1 MFHTLI
7 PLCNKSV
14 LSRILGKKIT
24 SVDLRIL
31 KKNYG
36 SYFYILLIL
45 IFSGNIQ
52 VCD

>member
-7 PLCNKSV
+7 PLCNKFV

-31 KKNYG
+31 KK
-36 SYFYILLIL
+36 ITEV
-45 IFSGNIQ
+45 IFTYYLS
-52 VCD
+52 